1 MAISILRFL
10 GERVAHKTLA
20 RNSHTGGFLDVKLG
34 FAMLKDRRVPL
45 RSKLL
50 ALGVGAG
57 LIALLIGLEVP
68 LEGVLA
74 VVLPVIGPAADL
86 LTNSLEA
93 VIGTV
98 GFASMLLPHVA
109 PKRLAQQIH
118 NERDGIVEEPILSAP
133 PMDELVR
140 PSYDRSQS
148 ARRLIYPQR

>member
-45 RSKLL
+45 RFKLL

-57 LIALLIGLEVP
+57 LIALLIAFEFP

-74 VVLPVIGPAADL
+74 IVLPPIGLAADL

-93 VIGTV
+93 VLGTV
-98 GFASMLLPHVA
+98 GLASMLLPHVA
-109 PKRLAQQIH
+109 PKRLAQQIR
-118 NERDGIVEEPILSAP
+118 NERAGIVEEPILSAP
-133 PMDELVR
+133 AMDAPVL
-140 PSYDRSQS
+140 PSYDRSQPD
-148 ARRLIYPQR
+148 RKLIYPQR